1 MECHTNPLPL
11 CEFET
16 NDKKTLVEFENW
28 ITKLGYLHLKS
39 CCTHFQYKIVN
50 DLITPLQDVL
60 QINSFLLQVIEF

>member
-16 NDKKTLVEFENW
+16 NDKKNIGGVWKLDN
-28 ITKLGYLHLKS
+28 KLGYLHLKS